1 MLGRLARWLRV
12 LGFDTVYDPSLD
24 DAALVRLADTED
36 RLLLTRDRYLL
47 RELRPRRAI
56 EITSDS
62 PLQQLVALVTTL
74 ELSAPDELFTPLPSM
89 QHTARDSRARGRAD
103 VPSHGGA
110 RTSGPVPTLSELW
123 PCVLGGITCPSDDAR
138 PRGSAARLATIA
150 YRRAEIGVSRNQAR
164 GLSCSR

>member
-74 ELSAPDELFTPLPSM
+74 ELSAPDELFTRCLLCNTPLETVAPADALTFLPTAARELPGPFRRCPSC
-89 QHTARDSRARGRAD
+89 GRAYWAG
-103 VPSHGGA
+103 SHVRRMTRA
-110 RTSGPVPTLSELW
+110 L
-123 PCVLGGITCPSDDAR
+123 
-138 PRGSAARLATIA
+138 AAALP
-150 YRRAEIGVSRNQAR
+150 GW
-164 GLSCSR
+164 LP